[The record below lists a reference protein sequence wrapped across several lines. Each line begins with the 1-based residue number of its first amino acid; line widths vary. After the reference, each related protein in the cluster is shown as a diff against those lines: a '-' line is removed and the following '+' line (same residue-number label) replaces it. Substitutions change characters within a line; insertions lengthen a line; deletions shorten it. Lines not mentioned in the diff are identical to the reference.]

1 MINDFLNI
9 EVLLSP
15 SSYNRIKNLSEKEKN
30 NLINKIKEFKNIND
44 KFILMD
50 AHFLDIFLNHSLE
63 EIKKNYGN
71 FDFLVYYTSDVNLDK
86 INNMDTADTDKFESI
101 DAKSR
106 NKGIEEKKEFKI
118 KPKTESKKELKPT
131 KPVNVDD
138 NKIEEMLKS
147 KTSEELN
154 KLSLLEKEREKRLNE
169 IKSIRNS
176 INKRINYISKDIE
189 AKIKVYDEWD
199 VSGKSTCEGTIDDFV
214 KYFRNR
220 YNKIKAM
227 IERKVNRKAYP
238 LNKVY
243 KMKKESDVF
252 VVGIVSDVSSTK
264 KGHKRV
270 EIEDENTSF
279 TVIMMKDKI
288 ASGELP
294 DDILLDEV
302 IGFKGFIPESGS
314 VMFANECIRPDIT
327 PKKPRSID
335 EKIYTAFL
343 SDIHVG
349 SYEFLEK
356 SFRKFIEFLNGNVHN
371 GLEEKI
377 ASRLKYISIA
387 GDLVDG
393 VGIYPGQEYDLYDVD
408 IISQYKEIATYLE
421 QIPEHIHVII
431 SPGNH
436 DALRPAEPQPI
447 FPERILKLFDGLDN
461 ITFLS
466 NPGFANIH
474 GLDFLLYHGR
484 SFDDVIGQI
493 STAKYTEPT
502 SIMKELLKRRHL
514 CPTYGGRCPIAPE
527 HEDYLVIHN
536 EPDIFHTGHIHI
548 NGYGVYKGTVMINS
562 GTFQEQTDFQ
572 KKMGIHPTPAR
583 IPILDLS
590 KTGSQYIEWNNGKID
605 VR

>member
-9 EVLLSP
+9 EVLISP
-15 SSYNRIKNLSEKEKN
+15 SSYDRIKKLSENERD
-30 NLINKIKEFKNIND
+30 NLINKIKKFKDIND
-44 KFILMD
+44 KFILLD
-50 AHFLDIFLNHSLE
+50 AHFLDVFLNYSLN

-71 FDFLVYYTSDVNLDK
+71 FDFLAYYTSDVNLE
-86 INNMDTADTDKFESI
+86 INNPKIENIDKKNKEL
-101 DAKSR
+101 KSAPLQ
-106 NKGIEEKKEFKI
+106 KEKLKIEHE
-118 KPKTESKKELKPT
+118 TESKPEPKKETVKPPT
-131 KPVNVDD
+131 SANIDE
-138 NKIEEMLKS
+138 NKIEEILKS
-147 KTSEELN
+147 QSEELKRLN
-154 KLSLLEKEREKRLNE
+154 ILEKEREKRLAK

-199 VSGKSTCEGTIDDFV
+199 ISGKSTCEGTIDDFV
-214 KYFRNR
+214 KYFRDR
-220 YNKIKAM
+220 YAKIKAM
-227 IERKVNRKAYP
+227 IERKVQRKAYP

-243 KMKKESDVF
+243 KLKKESDVF

-288 ASGELP
+288 ASGDLP

-302 IGFKGFIPESGS
+302 IGFSGYIPDSGN
-314 VMFANECIRPDIT
+314 VMFANKYIRPDIT
-327 PKKPRSID
+327 PKKPKNID

-356 SFRKFIEFLNGNVHN
+356 SFRKFVEFLNGNVNN

-377 ASRLKYISIA
+377 ISRLKYISIA

-408 IISQYKEIATYLE
+408 IISQYKEIAAYLE
-421 QIPEHIHVII
+421 EVPEHIHII
-431 SPGNH
+431 IAPGNH
-436 DALRPAEPQPI
+436 DATRPAEPQPI

-484 SFDDVIGQI
+484 SFDDIISQI
-493 STAKYTEPT
+493 SSAKYNNPT
-502 SIMKELLKRRHL
+502 SIMRELLIRRHL

-548 NGYGVYKGTVMINS
+548 NGYGLYKGTVMINS
-562 GTFQEQTDFQ
+562 GTFQEQTNFQ
-572 KKMGIHPTPAR
+572 KKMGINPTPAR
-583 IPILDLS
+583 VPILDLS
-590 KTGSQYIEWNNGKID
+590 KTGSQYIEWNNGKIE
-605 VR
+605 VK

>member
-15 SSYNRIKNLSEKEKN
+15 SSYNRIKKISENERD
-30 NLINKIKEFKNIND
+30 NLINKIKEFKDINN
-44 KFILMD
+44 KFILLD
-50 AHFLDIFLNHSLE
+50 AHFLDIFLNHGLD
-63 EIKKNYGN
+63 EIKKNYGD
-71 FDFLVYYTSDVNLDK
+71 FDFLAYYSPDANLETDNLNK
-86 INNMDTADTDKFESI
+86 FKNNTEEEI
-101 DAKSR
+101 DASAKNQIFEVESKSES
-106 NKGIEEKKEFKI
+106 KPEPKKEI
-118 KPKTESKKELKPT
+118 KHQMPANIDE
-131 KPVNVDD
+131 D
-138 NKIEEMLKS
+138 KIEEILKS
-147 KTSEELN
+147 QSEESERLDI
-154 KLSLLEKEREKRLNE
+154 LEKEREKRLTE

-199 VSGKSTCEGTIDDFV
+199 ISGKSTCEGTIDDFV
-214 KYFRNR
+214 KYFRDR
-220 YNKIKAM
+220 YIKIKAM
-227 IERKVNRKAYP
+227 IERKVSRKAYP

-243 KMKKESDVF
+243 KLKKESDVF

-288 ASGELP
+288 ASGDLP

-302 IGFKGFIPESGS
+302 VGFSGFIPDSGN

-356 SFRKFIEFLNGNVHN
+356 SFRKFIEFLNGNVN
-371 GLEEKI
+371 SGLEEKI

-408 IISQYKEIATYLE
+408 IISQYKEIATYFE
-421 QIPEHIHVII
+421 QIPEHIHIII

-548 NGYGVYKGTVMINS
+548 NGHGLYKGTVMVNS

-590 KTGSQYIEWNNGKID
+590 KTDSQYIEWNNGKIE
-605 VR
+605 VK

>member
-1 MINDFLNI
+1 MINDFLEI

-15 SSYNRIKNLSEKEKN
+15 SSYNRIKILSEKERY

-44 KFILMD
+44 KFIHLD
-50 AHFLDIFLNHSLE
+50 THFLDIFLNHSFD

-71 FDFLVYYTSDVNLDK
+71 FDFLAYYTSDVNLDNIVNLNSPK
-86 INNMDTADTDKFESI
+86 VKDKE
-101 DAKSR
+101 
-106 NKGIEEKKEFKI
+106 IEKENELTI
-118 KPKTESKKELKPT
+118 KPKTESKTEPKKEHPPKPACM
-131 KPVNVDD
+131 DED
-138 NKIEEMLKS
+138 KIEEMLKTQS
-147 KTSEELN
+147 KELEGVN
-154 KLSLLEKEREKRLNE
+154 LLNKEREKRLSE

-189 AKIKVYDEWD
+189 AKIKVYDKWD
-199 VSGKSTCEGTIDDFV
+199 ISGKSTCEGTIDDFV
-214 KYFRNR
+214 KYFRDR

-243 KMKKESDVF
+243 KRKKENDVF
-252 VVGIVSDVSSTK
+252 VVGIVSDISTTK

-279 TVIMMKDKI
+279 TIILMKDKI
-288 ASGELP
+288 EEGKLP
-294 DDILLDEV
+294 NDILLDEV
-302 IGFKGFIPESGS
+302 IGFIGYIPESGN
-314 VMFANECIRPDIT
+314 VMFANDYIRPDLT
-327 PKKPRSID
+327 PRKPKTTD

-343 SDIHVG
+343 SDIHIG

-356 SFRKFIEFLNGNVHN
+356 SFKKFIKFLNGDTSN

-408 IISQYKEIATYLE
+408 ILSQYKEVATYIE
-421 QIPEHIHVII
+421 QIPEHIHIII

-447 FPERILKLFDGLDN
+447 FPERILKLFEGLDN

-466 NPGFANIH
+466 NPGFVNVH

-493 STAKYTEPT
+493 STAKYTDPP

-548 NGYGVYKGTVMINS
+548 NGYDNYKGTIMINS

-583 IPILDLS
+583 VPILDLS
-590 KTGSQYIEWNNGKID
+590 KTGSQYIEWNNGKIE
-605 VR
+605 VK